1 MVKKLGFVFLSQHWV
16 PQKFFGGPQFGH
28 ACHRGLRI
36 LPTVRVKHDRT
47 IQISS
52 SVEKWPHITGLPVLW
67 KHFKRNLNSIQTHF
81 PPDKMNAFL
90 SARGTAQSWY
100 PSLAIWAIGICTQ
113 LFWSSNTF
121 LMCLLRLSNTSILSR
136 AFPNESHP
144 PKM

>member
-52 SVEKWPHITGLPVLW
+52 SVEKSLKKSRILLFQYE
-67 KHFKRNLNSIQTHF
+67 KHN
-81 PPDKMNAFL
+81 
-90 SARGTAQSWY
+90 
-100 PSLAIWAIGICTQ
+100 
-113 LFWSSNTF
+113 
-121 LMCLLRLSNTSILSR
+121 
-136 AFPNESHP
+136 
-144 PKM
+144 